1 MSAANCW
8 GGTADGEKAWE
19 GVGEAPGGTKKGQ
32 GGPAPKG
39 GTDWDGEK
47 NEGWEKEKTNSP
59 QQPRNRG
66 PLAEH
71 RGPPHAQA

>member
-1 MSAANCW
+1 MPQIAGAELLTGNQP
-8 GGTADGEKAWE
+8 GKRE
-19 GVGEAPGGTKKGQ
+19 GEAPGRTKKGK
-32 GGPAPKG
+32 GEPAPKEG
-39 GTDWDGEK
+39 KDWDGEK
-47 NEGWEKEKTNSP
+47 NEGWEKERTNSP